1 MDIQQ
6 QESLD
11 LTFTAGQ
18 CKLARC
24 TVEQLLKAA
33 VLECIAKEDAVE
45 ILRRQDFESVT
56 QEAYGDL
63 KAFASK
69 DPASQRNLEFIARTY
84 TSYAAVLHYRL
95 ANYVYGLTLASADS
109 ASVVVYAGLISRRG
123 KLLSGA
129 EIHFGCEIGNRFV
142 LDHGYGTV
150 IGETTKIGHDCY
162 ILGGVVLGARS
173 ICNNSSGS
181 RHPTLGDRV
190 QVGAFAS
197 VLGPVS
203 IGNDAM
209 IGAHCLISED
219 VPAQHRV
226 TLDGTEN
233 VVKSIRP
240 GTRS

>member
-84 TSYAAVLHYRL
+84 TSYAAVLHYQL

-109 ASVVVYAGLISRRG
+109 
-123 KLLSGA
+123 
-129 EIHFGCEIGNRFV
+129 
-142 LDHGYGTV
+142 
-150 IGETTKIGHDCY
+150 
-162 ILGGVVLGARS
+162 
-173 ICNNSSGS
+173 
-181 RHPTLGDRV
+181 
-190 QVGAFAS
+190 AS

-209 IGAHCLISED
+209 IGAHCVISED